1 MQENTN
7 VKKGNNNMNMP
18 KLMVMVGI
26 PGSGKSTFAKHYSE
40 DANNMP
46 TVWISRDEVRYS
58 LISDKDEYFAKEKDV
73 FKVFAKKINEALAE
87 GKNVIADAT
96 HINAQSRKKLLAS
109 VTIPNIQIE
118 ACVMETSLQECLKN
132 NEKRS
137 GRACVPK
144 EAILRMYRQFEY
156 PTFAEGF
163 SSISNIK

>member
-1 MQENTN
+1 
-7 VKKGNNNMNMP
+7 MNKP
-18 KLMVMVGI
+18 KLIVMVGI

-40 DANNMP
+40 DANNTP

-96 HINAQSRKKLLAS
+96 HINAQSRKKLLS
-109 VTIPNIQIE
+109 SITVPDIQIE
-118 ACVMETSLQECLKN
+118 ACVMELSLQECLAN
-132 NEKRS
+132 NEKRE
-137 GRACVPK
+137 GRARVPK

-156 PTFAEGF
+156 PTFSEGF
-163 SSISNIK
+163 SSISTVK